1 MPRYSL
7 PRARFELKT
16 DSPYS
21 LERTAGRFASFV
33 ERVDVV
39 RDGVYERLLWLGR
52 EALLVRARQVGPPSR
67 PRLELQLVGKPA
79 RRRAARAA
87 AEELAERVLGARH
100 RLRAFYRQAAGD
112 PLLSE
117 AVRAERGLGLAG
129 HASLFEALVT
139 SILSQ
144 QINLS
149 FAYSIR
155 AELVEAFGRRARIEG
170 ETRFAFPSP
179 RRLARESAEELRRF
193 RLSEAKARALH
204 GVSRAFASG
213 ELDEDELRALDD
225 EAVVERLTAL
235 RGVGRW
241 TAETALIRGLGRID
255 AFPAGD
261 LGVVKYLARGLLG
274 HRESASEAEM
284 RAFSERWRPFRS
296 YALIYAYAELARRR
310 REENG

>member
-7 PRARFELKT
+7 PRARFALRPAA
-16 DSPYS
+16 PYS
-21 LERTAGRFASFV
+21 LERTAGRFARFA

-39 RDGVYERLLWLGR
+39 RDGAYERLLVLGR
-52 EALLVRARQVGPPSR
+52 EALLVRATQVGPPSR
-67 PRLELQLVGKPA
+67 PRLELVLVGKPA
-79 RRRAARAA
+79 RRKAARAA
-87 AEELAERVLGARH
+87 AERLVERVLGTRH

-112 PLLSE
+112 PLL
-117 AVRAERGLGLAG
+117 AGALRAERGLSLAG

-155 AELVEAFGRRARIEG
+155 AELVEAFGRRARIDG

-179 RRLARESAEELRRF
+179 RRLARESPDALRRF

-204 GVSRAFASG
+204 GVARAFAGG
-213 ELDEDELRALDD
+213 ELDEDELRSLDD
-225 EAVVERLTAL
+225 ETVVERLTAL
-235 RGVGRW
+235 RGIGRW

-274 HRESASEAEM
+274 HRDTASEAEM

-310 REENG
+310 KESG